1 MPAPGSFCM
10 PKSQRRTRA
19 DSRSAI
25 LTGVLIMLVLATG
38 CDLFATRTP
47 EPPGTETGAYLQP
60 DTPDQ
65 VLENLRNAIA
75 ELNAPNYRRSFSDGF
90 RFQPTAEAEAQN
102 PSIWNGW
109 SAQEEESYFRA
120 LVEAARL
127 TSGNELRLTDIEQ
140 TAGSVRYTVD
150 ASYVLVLNHRST
162 ELPNTLQGR
171 VAWSIEKGQDG
182 LWYIATWTD
191 NSIGTAA
198 SWSDLKAA
206 FIK

>member
-1 MPAPGSFCM
+1 M
-10 PKSQRRTRA
+10 PKSQRQTYV
-19 DSRSAI
+19 DFRSAI
-25 LTGVLIMLVLATG
+25 LTGVLIMLAFATG
-38 CDLFATRTP
+38 CELFATRTP
-47 EPPGTETGAYLQP
+47 EPPGTETGVFLQP

-65 VLENLRNAIA
+65 VLENLRYAIA
-75 ELNAPNYRRSFSDGF
+75 ELNAPNYRRSFSDDF
-90 RFQPTAEAEAQN
+90 RFEPTAEAEARD

-109 SAQEEESYFRA
+109 GAREEESYFRA

-127 TSGNELRLTDIEQ
+127 TSGNDLRLTDVEQ
-140 TAGSVRYTVD
+140 TAGPVRYTVD

-162 ELPNTLQGR
+162 TLANTLQGR

-182 LWYIATWTD
+182 LWYIVTWTD
-191 NSIGTAA
+191 NSIAAAA

>member
-1 MPAPGSFCM
+1 MLPC
-10 PKSQRRTRA
+10 
-19 DSRSAI
+19 
-25 LTGVLIMLVLATG
+25 MLVALALAAG

-47 EPPGTETGAYLQP
+47 DAPGTETGTYLQP

-65 VLENLRNAIA
+65 VLDNLRSAIS
-75 ELNAPNYRRSFSDGF
+75 ELNAANYRRSFANEF
-90 RFQPTAEAEAQN
+90 QFQPTAEAEAKD
-102 PSIWNGW
+102 PAIWDGW

-127 TSGNELRLTDIEQ
+127 TSGNELRLTDMEQ
-140 TAGSVRYTVD
+140 TAGPDRYTVD
-150 ASYVLVLNHRST
+150 AAYVLAFNHRRP
-162 ELPNTLQGR
+162 ELPNALRGR

-182 LWYIATWTD
+182 LWYIASWTD
-191 NSIGTAA
+191 HSVGEAA

>member
-1 MPAPGSFCM
+1 MRFGPFRPQGCERRVSGNFLLHPKGWGFFGGGSEGHCELQW
-10 PKSQRRTRA
+10 S
-19 DSRSAI
+19 
-25 LTGVLIMLVLATG
+25 L
-38 CDLFATRTP
+38 
-47 EPPGTETGAYLQP
+47 GTETGAYLQP

-90 RFQPTAEAEAQN
+90 RFQPTAEAEAQD

-109 SAQEEESYFRA
+109 GAQEEESYFRA

-140 TAGSVRYTVD
+140 TAGSVRYTVE

-191 NSIGTAA
+191 NSIGAAA